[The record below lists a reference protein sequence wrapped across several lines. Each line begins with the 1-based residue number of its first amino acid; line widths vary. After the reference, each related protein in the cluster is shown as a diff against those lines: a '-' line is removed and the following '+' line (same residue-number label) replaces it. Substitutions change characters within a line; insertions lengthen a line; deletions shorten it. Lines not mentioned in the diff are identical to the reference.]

1 MENCGIYEI
10 DTRLLSSLTVRP
22 EEIRA
27 LELPAGRVLYCKG
40 EALSYGYDA
49 VLIVD
54 RFAADDG
61 RLACT
66 MVRQVLPCND
76 GEWGQD
82 HILPHKAA
90 REWARDSGAQRVTVP
105 GGIAP
110 LTLEG
115 WVAVP
120 DFAMSGTSWY
130 IVREEALVQ
139 WDDVRYDG
147 R

>member
-1 MENCGIYEI
+1 MITVLEAESMLGIKRGEMENCGIYET
-10 DTRLLSSLTVRP
+10 DTRLLSSLTVRL

-40 EALSYGYDA
+40 EPLSYGYDA

-66 MVRQVLPCND
+66 MVRQVLPCSD

-90 REWARDSGAQRVTVP
+90 REWARDSGARPLLQIHQR
-105 GGIAP
+105 
-110 LTLEG
+110 
-115 WVAVP
+115 
-120 DFAMSGTSWY
+120 
-130 IVREEALVQ
+130 
-139 WDDVRYDG
+139 
-147 R
+147 